1 MENIYMP
8 ELASVLDIEAETH
21 SIKTLT
27 ISFQDQRPFAATPG
41 QFVEFTLFG
50 YGEFPVSIAG
60 VFGSRREQ
68 FKTTIQSRG
77 KVTREI
83 DRLAIGSTVGIR
95 GPLGHGYPLEAMTG
109 RDVLIATGGI
119 GLAAV
124 RYLLDYLIEKRE
136 QYGALKLLHGART
149 PADLIYK
156 DTYLFD
162 RKKANNRGLEVTVTV
177 EQPNGGWKGH
187 IGLVT
192 ELLDSTE
199 IEKNKAV
206 AVVCGPDVMMRRA
219 AAALAQ
225 MGIQENR
232 IFLSME
238 RRMQCGIG
246 MCGHCMV
253 GQERVCLDGPVM
265 PYGTVKY
272 ALEKSF

>member
-8 ELASVLDIEAETH
+8 ELASILDIKEETP

-27 ISFQDQRPFAATPG
+27 ISFQDQRPLVASPG
-41 QFVEFTLFG
+41 QFVEITVFG
-50 YGEFPVSIAG
+50 YGEFPVSITG
-60 VFGSRREQ
+60 FVGSRKEQ

-77 KVTREI
+77 KVTGEI
-83 DRLAIGSTVGIR
+83 GGLAIGSTIGIR
-95 GPLGHGYPLEAMTG
+95 GPLGYGYPLEAMKG

-136 QYGALKLLHGART
+136 RYGVLKLLHGART

-162 RKKANNRGLEVTVTV
+162 RNEVNERGLEVNMTV
-177 EQPNGGWKGH
+177 EQPDGKWKGH
-187 IGLVT
+187 VGLVT
-192 ELLDSTE
+192 ELLDRTE
-199 IEKNKAV
+199 IEQNNTV
-206 AVVCGPDVMMRRA
+206 AVVCGPNVMMRHA
-219 AAALAQ
+219 AAALAH
-225 MGIQENR
+225 MGIEDNQ

-253 GQERVCLDGPVM
+253 GKERVCLDGPVM
-265 PYGTVKY
+265 PYGTIKY
-272 ALEKSF
+272 ALEKCF